1 MGFVISA
8 FYNLEYSVCFIYFC
22 KNNNYQSIFSH
33 LSNYIFSSMRYAI
46 IADIHGN
53 YEALQSVYKD
63 IKNSNIDKIFC
74 LGDMI
79 GYGPEP
85 EKVIEFIKIN
95 DIPCTLG
102 NHELASYD
110 NNELNKF
117 NPDAFESI
125 LITRKLISEKS
136 FEFIKNLPRFILED
150 EILFVHGCPNDDITT
165 YINFLSD
172 FELINVF
179 IKLKTNI
186 CFVGHTHELK
196 LYSYNG
202 SEITKN
208 DIFSHFKFLDK
219 SHKHIVHAGS
229 VGQPRDGNNKAKYVI
244 FDSNLFSIETRF
256 IPYDIKKTAD
266 MIIKLGFPRFN
277 ADRLW

>member
-1 MGFVISA
+1 
-8 FYNLEYSVCFIYFC
+8 
-22 KNNNYQSIFSH
+22 
-33 LSNYIFSSMRYAI
+33 MRYAI

-150 EILFVHGCPNDDITT
+150 DILFVHGYPPDNISKYICYLADDELNDL
-165 YINFLSD
+165 FL
-172 FELINVF
+172 
-179 IKLKTNI
+179 KLKQNI
-186 CFVGHTHELK
+186 CFVGHTHKIK

-202 SEITKN
+202 FKLIKKN
-208 DIFSHFKFLDK
+208 LHKGLK
-219 SHKHIVHAGS
+219 SLNKNQKYIVNTGS
-229 VGQPRDGNNKAKYVI
+229 VGQPRDGNNNAKYVI
-244 FDSNLFSIETRF
+244 FDNSNFSIETRF
-256 IPYDIKKTAD
+256 ITYNIKATTD
-266 MIIKLGFPRFN
+266 LILKLGFPKFN
-277 ADRLW
+277 ATRLL